1 MIFHGRFS
9 SFHHFFNHTPGHTQ
23 DPPKDSTGISGVTP
37 EVPDPPSYRVESVS
51 LATLYQS
58 YNPISH
64 TPPCITIKTQPH
76 CFLQANLSFGKRS
89 PYSIYLSKRWPPSPP
104 LSLSTSDIY
113 TLLVILSFLIRSA
126 FLNHFNT
133 FKSPLSLNFSGTPT
147 RSLLYCHGNAI

>member
-58 YNPISH
+58 
-64 TPPCITIKTQPH
+64 
-76 CFLQANLSFGKRS
+76 
-89 PYSIYLSKRWPPSPP
+89 
-104 LSLSTSDIY
+104 
-113 TLLVILSFLIRSA
+113 LLYRDAPILSVSVSVSVVSVLF
-126 FLNHFNT
+126 
-133 FKSPLSLNFSGTPT
+133 
-147 RSLLYCHGNAI
+147 HGIGIGIGVWEKMA